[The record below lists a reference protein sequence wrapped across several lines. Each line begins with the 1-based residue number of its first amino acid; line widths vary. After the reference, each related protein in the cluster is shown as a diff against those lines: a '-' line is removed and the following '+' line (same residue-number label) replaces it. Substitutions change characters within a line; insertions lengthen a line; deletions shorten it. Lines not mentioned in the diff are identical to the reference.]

1 METFS
6 DYVTY
11 IAEHFRSIW
20 SIELFKSGDNV
31 VRLNQIVIAFIIVII
46 GGLFAKL
53 LARLIGRKI
62 VSLGHIPKHTA
73 YLIQRTTHYFLL
85 LVVVLVAL
93 PVAGIPITI
102 FTVLGGALA
111 IGVGFGAQNL
121 FNNLISGFIILFEQ
135 PIRPGD
141 VVEIDSQEGLVEE
154 IGGRRVLIRRTDGA
168 NILVPNSHFL
178 EQKVV
183 NWTLDDNLVRG
194 KIEVGVAYG
203 SDAKA
208 VEEILKKLVGE
219 HPRIVKSPLPVILFK
234 SFGDNALL
242 FETLFWAPI
251 NRPMDLRIIESELRF
266 EIDSAFKEAGI
277 VIAFPQR
284 DIHFDKMSP
293 LEVSLIRKDK

>member
-6 DYVTY
+6 DYVKY
-11 IAEHFRSIW
+11 LADHFKGIW
-20 SIELFKSGDNV
+20 SLELFKSGDNV
-31 VRLNQIVIAFIIVII
+31 VRLNQLVIAFIIVII

-53 LARLIGRKI
+53 LARVIGRKV

-73 YLIQRTTHYFLL
+73 YFIQRTTHYFLL

-141 VVEIDSQEGLVEE
+141 VVEIDGQEGLVEE
-154 IGGRRVLIRRTDGA
+154 IGCRMVLIRRTDGA

-194 KIEVGVAYG
+194 KVEVGVAYG
-203 SDAKA
+203 TDAKA
-208 VEEILKKLVGE
+208 VESILKKLVGE
-219 HPRIVKSPLPVILFK
+219 HPKIVKKPLPEILFK
-234 SFGDNALL
+234 NFGDDALL

-251 NRPMDLRIIESELRF
+251 NRPMDLRIIESELRY
-266 EIDSAFKEAGI
+266 EIDEAFKAAGV

-284 DIHFDKMSP
+284 DIHFDSITP
-293 LEVSLIRKDK
+293 LEVNLTRKK